1 MPKAYLLIE
10 TADLPPDMLQRI
22 VAKAE
27 RLCTLSRED
36 FTRLFNEHQAE
47 QEAECQHLTGYWINK
62 NPTIMTFRCYECGC
76 QFSALEIP
84 KNRKRRIERW
94 NAPAKAGEDPDLLG
108 LY

>member
-47 QEAECQHLTGYWINK
+47 EEAD
-62 NPTIMTFRCYECGC
+62 
-76 QFSALEIP
+76 A
-84 KNRKRRIERW
+84 RR
-94 NAPAKAGEDPDLLG
+94 AD
-108 LY
+108 